1 MFLLV
6 KEIDGEQVI
15 IGTAQK
21 RVSAQNSADSGI
33 EVFEISDGEFKSD
46 MIHSKIDSYEE
57 V

>member
-6 KEIDGEQVI
+6 KEINDEQVI

-21 RVSAQNSADSGI
+21 RISATSSEKSGI
-33 EVFEISDGEFKSD
+33 EIFEISDDEFKSD

-57 V
+57 E

>member
-6 KEIDGEQVI
+6 KEIDGERVI

-21 RVSAQNSADSGI
+21 RIAAQDSDKTGI
-33 EVFEISDGEFKSD
+33 EVFEISDDEFKTD

-57 V
+57 E